1 MEELQNI
8 ELLKLRMDIFE
19 KYASYENYFSHTWLM
34 ESVLG
39 FSKSE
44 TKEILNQKKN

>member
-1 MEELQNI
+1 MEEVQKN

-34 ESVLG
+34 ENILG

-44 TKEILNQKKN
+44 IRYFLNQNKN